1 MRPLPLFWCF
11 NIVYIIGV
19 SILYIYNKVY
29 VKYVTIL
36 KRIRVIF
43 LKFVTLC
50 PKSVKK
56 WSKIMENSRNMTR
69 NALFFAFSFKIV
81 WLLNLFSINLHRFL

>member
-1 MRPLPLFWCF
+1 M
-11 NIVYIIGV
+11 
-19 SILYIYNKVY
+19 
-29 VKYVTIL
+29 KYVTIL
-36 KRIRVIF
+36 TRMRVIY

-56 WSKIMENSRNMTR
+56 WSKFMGKSRNMTKNER
-69 NALFFAFSFKIV
+69 FLAFSWQIV

>member
-1 MRPLPLFWCF
+1 MLKDSKITYFAPTTLVLVFQ
-11 NIVYIIGV
+11 Y
-19 SILYIYNKVY
+19 SIYNKVY
-29 VKYVTIL
+29 VKHVTIS
-36 KRIRVIF
+36 KRIRVIY

-56 WSKIMENSRNMTR
+56 WSKFMENSRNMTR
-69 NALFFAFSFKIV
+69 NALFFAFSYKIV